1 MNEENVAREQHVLRS
16 MRKVLGS
23 IIRDTTPESGMAS
36 VLSEKTVEE
45 IKACFALISV
55 REAELQHDGYLKP
68 VPVYADQPR
77 SATVIPIG
85 QTGSKRTRPLPEDDG
100 GDDAA

>member
-1 MNEENVAREQHVLRS
+1 MNSENLSPEQLLLRT

-23 IIRDTTPESGMAS
+23 IIRDTTPQEGVAQPLSG
-36 VLSEKTVEE
+36 KTIEE
-45 IKACFALISV
+45 IKACFAQISV
-55 REAELQHDGYLKP
+55 REAELYQGSHLKS

-85 QTGSKRTRPLPEDDG
+85 QKKRPMPEDDG

>member
-1 MNEENVAREQHVLRS
+1 MIDENLTQEQRVLRT
-16 MRKVLGS
+16 MRKVLAGV
-23 IIRDTTPESGMAS
+23 IKDTTAREGMPNP
-36 VLSEKTVEE
+36 LSQNTIDD

-55 REAELQHDGYLKP
+55 REAELYQGHLKS

-85 QTGSKRTRPLPEDDG
+85 QKKHPMPEDDG

>member
-1 MNEENVAREQHVLRS
+1 MSDEFLSPEQRVLRT
-16 MRKVLGS
+16 MRKVLAGVV
-23 IIRDTTPESGMAS
+23 RDTAPQPGMPQPLSGQTI
-36 VLSEKTVEE
+36 ED
-45 IKACFALISV
+45 IKACFALISA
-55 REAELQHDGYLKP
+55 REAELYQGSHLKS

-85 QTGSKRTRPLPEDDG
+85 QKKRPLPEDDG